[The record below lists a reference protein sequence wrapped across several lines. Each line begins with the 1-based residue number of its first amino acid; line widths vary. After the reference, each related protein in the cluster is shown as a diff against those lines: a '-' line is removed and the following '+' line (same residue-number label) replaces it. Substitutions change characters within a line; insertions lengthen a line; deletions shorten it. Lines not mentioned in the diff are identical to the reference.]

1 MAAGA
6 AFERDEM
13 VKLLRASALPAGA
26 IDNFER
32 CHVGTITRFRSHA
45 VRKLVSEPPH
55 AVRTRLRW
63 RRCWWP

>member
-26 IDNFER
+26 IDDFER
-32 CHVGTITRFRSHA
+32 CHVGTITR
-45 VRKLVSEPPH
+45 
-55 AVRTRLRW
+55 
-63 RRCWWP
+63 